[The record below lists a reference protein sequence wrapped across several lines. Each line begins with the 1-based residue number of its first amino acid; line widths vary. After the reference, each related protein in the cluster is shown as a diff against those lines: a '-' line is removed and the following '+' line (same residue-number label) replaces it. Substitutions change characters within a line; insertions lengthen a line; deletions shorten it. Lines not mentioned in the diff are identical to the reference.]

1 MLHRI
6 FINLLYSTKIMGLI
20 IMIEVLYFAI
30 ACGAIALVYGLITAK
45 AVISSDAGS
54 EKMQEISG
62 AIQAGAYAYLNRQY
76 RTIFIV
82 GVVIFALLVF
92 LLGIKVGLAF
102 AAGAILSGAA
112 GYIGMVVSVKANV
125 RTAQAA
131 SQGLAQGL
139 SVAFRAGT
147 VTGMLVAGLALLAV
161 TGTYYLLILN
171 GATGRELI
179 DPLVALGFGASLISI
194 FARLGGGIF
203 TKGAD
208 VGADL
213 VGKVEA
219 GIPEDD
225 PRNPAV
231 IADNVGDNV
240 GDCAGMA
247 ADLFE
252 TYAVT
257 VVATMVLASIFFV
270 GTEMSKMMVIPLA
283 IGGVC
288 IIASVIGTYF
298 VKLRK
303 NGSIMG
309 ALYKGFIVSAILSL
323 IGIYF
328 AIDYVVGFNAIFQV
342 NEISFSGIELFYCGI
357 VGIVLTGLLIW
368 VTEYY
373 TGTNY
378 RPVRSVAAA
387 SETGHGTNVIQGL
400 AVSMEATAIPA
411 LLICAAIIIA
421 NMLAGLFGI
430 AIAVSSMLALAGMVV
445 ALDAYGPVTD
455 NAGGI
460 AEMANLD
467 ESVRK
472 TTDALDAVG
481 NTTKAVTKGY
491 AIGSAGL
498 GALVLFAAYTS
509 DLKYFSANPDLFPYF
524 SGVTL
529 DFSLENPYIIVGLL
543 LGGLLPYLFGAM
555 SMTAVGRAAGSVVIE
570 VRRQFKEI
578 PGIMTGEG
586 KPDYE
591 RAVDLLT
598 KAAIKE
604 MIIPS
609 LLPVLAPIIFYF
621 VMFYITGGDK
631 SAAFSALGAMLLGVI
646 VTGLFVA
653 LSMTAGGGAWD
664 NAKKYIED
672 GNHGGKGSEAHKAA
686 ITGDTVGD
694 PYKDTAGPA
703 VNPMIKITNIVALMF
718 LAILAH

>member
-1 MLHRI
+1 
-6 FINLLYSTKIMGLI
+6 
-20 IMIEVLYFAI
+20 
-30 ACGAIALVYGLITAK
+30 
-45 AVISSDAGS
+45 
-54 EKMQEISG
+54 
-62 AIQAGAYAYLNRQY
+62 
-76 RTIFIV
+76 
-82 GVVIFALLVF
+82 
-92 LLGIKVGLAF
+92 
-102 AAGAILSGAA
+102 
-112 GYIGMVVSVKANV
+112 
-125 RTAQAA
+125 
-131 SQGLAQGL
+131 
-139 SVAFRAGT
+139 
-147 VTGMLVAGLALLAV
+147 MLVAGLALLAV
-161 TGTYYLLILN
+161 TGTYYILLLS
-171 GATGRELI
+171 GSEGRELI

-225 PRNPAV
+225 PRNPAT

-257 VVATMVLASIFFV
+257 VVATMVLASIFF
-270 GTEMSKMMVIPLA
+270 TNTAMEQMMIIPLA

-298 VKLRK
+298 VKLGS

-323 IGIYF
+323 IGIGY
-328 AIDYVVGFNAIFQV
+328 AINHVLGFNTIFQV
-342 NEISFSGIELFYCGI
+342 NEISFSGMEVFYCGI
-357 VGIVLTGLLIW
+357 IGIVLTGLLIW

-378 RPVRSVAAA
+378 RPVKSVAAA

-411 LLICAAIIIA
+411 LLICAAIITA

-460 AEMANLD
+460 AEMSNLD

-509 DLKYFSANPDLFPYF
+509 DLKYFSANPELFPYF
-524 SGVTL
+524 EGITL
-529 DFSLENPYIIVGLL
+529 NFSLENPYIIVGLL

-555 SMTAVGRAAGSVVIE
+555 SMTAVGRAAASVVIE

-578 PGIMTGEG
+578 KGIMTGKG

-598 KAAIKE
+598 QAAIKE

-609 LLPVLAPIIFYF
+609 LLPVLAPIVFYF
-621 VMFYITGGDK
+621 VILFITGGDK

-653 LSMTAGGGAWD
+653 ISMTAGGGAWD
-664 NAKKYIED
+664 NAKKLIED

-686 ITGDTVGD
+686 VTGDTVGD

-703 VNPMIKITNIVALMF
+703 VNPMIKITNIVALML